1 MSDPVIVRPVIVLGA
16 GGHAKVLIA
25 SLRRLGV
32 EVLGCV
38 VAETA
43 ATDRPVLG
51 AAVLGDESILSG
63 LDPTTARLVNGVGSL
78 EPHSARKRL
87 FEHWSARGWRF
98 ADVIDPHAVIDPKT
112 VLGEGVQV
120 MAGAVV
126 QPGVRL
132 GANCILNTRAAV
144 DHDCVIGAHVHLAP
158 GVTLSGGVVIGD
170 DAHLGPGVT
179 VVQGVA
185 IGPGATVAAGA
196 TVVADVAAGARV
208 FGVPAKSRR

>member
-1 MSDPVIVRPVIVLGA
+1 MSDPVVVLGA

-32 EVLGCV
+32 EVRGCV

-43 ATDRPVLG
+43 ASDCPVLG
-51 AAVLGDESILSG
+51 VAVLGDESVLAGFDSAA
-63 LDPTTARLVNGVGSL
+63 TKLVNGVGSL

-87 FEHWSARGWRF
+87 FERWSARGWRF
-98 ADVIDPHAVIDPKT
+98 ASVIDPHAVVGPETI
-112 VLGEGVQV
+112 LGEGVQV

-132 GANCILNTRAAV
+132 GPNCVLNTRAAV

-158 GVTLSGGVVIGD
+158 GVTLSGGVTVGD
-170 DAHLGPGVT
+170 NAHLGPGAT
-179 VVQGVA
+179 VVQGVV

>member
-1 MSDPVIVRPVIVLGA
+1 MSDPVIVRPVIVLGV

-43 ATDRPVLG
+43 AMNQPVLG
-51 AAVLGDESILSG
+51 VAVLGDESILDG
-63 LDPTTARLVNGVGSL
+63 LDPTTAKLVNGVGSL
-78 EPHSARKRL
+78 APHSARKRL
-87 FEHWSARGWRF
+87 FERWSARGWRF
-98 ADVIDPHAVIDPKT
+98 ANVIDPYAVIGPET
-112 VLGEGVQV
+112 ILGEGVQV

-158 GVTLSGGVVIGD
+158 GVTMSGGVTIGD
-170 DAHLGPGVT
+170 DAHL
-179 VVQGVA
+179 
-185 IGPGATVAAGA
+185 GPGATVAAGA
-196 TVVADVAAGARV
+196 TVVADVAPGARV

>member
-1 MSDPVIVRPVIVLGA
+1 MSGSLIVLGA

-32 EVLGCV
+32 AVRGCV
-38 VAETA
+38 VAEA
-43 ATDRPVLG
+43 AASDRPVLG
-51 AAVLGDESILSG
+51 VPILGDESVLAD
-63 LDPTTARLVNGVGSL
+63 LDPTTAKLVNGVGSL
-78 EPHSARKRL
+78 EPNSTRKQL

-98 ADVIDPHAVIDPKT
+98 AEVIDPHAVIGPETD
-112 VLGEGVQV
+112 LGEGAQV

-170 DAHLGPGVT
+170 DAHLGPGAT
-179 VVQGVA
+179 VVQGVRIGSGA
-185 IGPGATVAAGA
+185 IIAAGA
-196 TVVADVAAGARV
+196 AVVADIGANERV